1 MLVANCV
8 IVLHWTQNF
17 SGPSVLV
24 SISAP
29 EKTFVKQDVN
39 EMLSAKGEQSN

>member
-1 MLVANCV
+1 MLVIKVAV
-8 IVLHWTQNF
+8 NF
-17 SGPSVLV
+17 SGPSVLA

-39 EMLSAKGEQSN
+39 EILSAKGEQSN